1 MIGII
6 FPILGGMI
14 GVLIVACL
22 LYCIDENK
30 EINKQ

>member
-22 LYCIDENK
+22 LYSIDENK